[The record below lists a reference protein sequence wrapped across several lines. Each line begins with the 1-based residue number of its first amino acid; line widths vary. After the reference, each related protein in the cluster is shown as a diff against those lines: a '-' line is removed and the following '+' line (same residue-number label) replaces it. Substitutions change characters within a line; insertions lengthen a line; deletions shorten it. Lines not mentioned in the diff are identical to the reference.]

1 MVTRVVDTRVAY
13 EAAVE
18 AKMPHAQIVRD
29 RFHVAKHLN
38 EAADK
43 VGAPSTV
50 RKEERPLTAQKR

>member
-1 MVTRVVDTRVAY
+1 MVTHVMDTRVAC
-13 EAAVE
+13 EAAAE
-18 AKMPHAQIVRD
+18 SKMPHAQIVHD

-50 RKEERPLTAQKR
+50 RKEKRP